1 MSNPIRIR
9 RRTSGATGSPSSLLN
24 AELAFN
30 EVDNTLYYGYGD
42 VAGAASSILAI
53 GGPGAFATLTSC
65 QTISGDKTFTGSLN
79 AVTQANAT
87 NSNLVATTA
96 FVTNKLANLTNVVNG
111 FNNRTGNVTLTSN
124 DVTTAL
130 GYSPLT
136 PLANITH
143 ANGTII
149 YTTNRIR
156 GEVQVYTEGL
166 FTKKQYS
173 GFYSTANGAEP
184 TSYRVGLAC
193 LTTSTG
199 GLTNEHYLDISGEA
213 GVFLGSGDQ
222 ATGAVGALTTSVTG
236 TSLQFTPGSD
246 YSFQRGEL
254 YMIAGEGQSPLT
266 GNSTFTALVTTMD
279 GDSAGIQLSNNG
291 THALASLLMPSGC
304 LTLLYDANSIL
315 SQGYADSRY
324 VPQVSANTLTITT
337 LSGSDSGCLTLST
350 SSLTFQA
357 LGINA
362 GSLTFSAATGLTMT
376 SGTSLPVPTNAGDFI
391 YLDYADDTYVPFN
404 RGTSINIASD
414 NSTNAVRLDLDPTV
428 ASACLTAG
436 TVSPVKLDL
445 DGLATTALLTGV
457 DSWEANSILTRGYA
471 DTRYLPVNGTGTIA
485 NLTVTGNLTAV
496 TQANSVSSNLV
507 ATTAYVSNRITEI
520 QNTANGAYVP
530 ISSSTTSTVTSTDGF
545 SVSRLTL
552 NGSAPAACLTS
563 TNNSG
568 TALSLLLD
576 PPTGQVTLT
585 GMTSWVANSVLTRS
599 YADSRYIQSTANGSV
614 SDLTVGGDL
623 VVTGNLTVNGN
634 TTTLNSV
641 TLTIDDKNIELGS
654 IANATNVTADGGGL
668 TLKGTTDKSLIWYNA
683 TSSWTSSENLSLVTG
698 KSYRINDVVVL
709 SNTALGNG
717 VTGSCLTSVGTIS
730 TGVWQG
736 STVGV
741 AYGGTGAIT
750 LTGYVKGSGTS
761 ALTACATIPGADISG
776 NITGNAAG
784 LTGTLTVAFGG
795 TGAVTLTSGSY
806 LKGNG
811 TGAITSSSTIPV
823 GDLSGTLSVAGGG
836 TGVTTLTSG
845 SYVKG
850 NGTGGL
856 TTSATIP
863 GSDVSGNITGNAAGL
878 TTTLTVGFGGTGTTT
893 LTSGSYLKGNGTG
906 AITSSSTIPVGDLSG
921 TLSVA
926 GGGTGVTTLTS
937 GSYVKGNGTGGLT
950 TSATIPGS
958 DISGNI
964 TGNAAG
970 LTGTLTVAF
979 GGTGVVTLTS
989 GSYLKGNG
997 TGAITTSSTI
1007 PVGDLSGTLS
1017 VAGGGTGAV
1026 TLTGY
1031 VKGSGTS
1038 ALTASSTIPGAD
1050 ISGNITG
1057 NAAGLT
1063 GTLAVGFGGTGTT
1076 TLTSGSYLK
1085 GNGTGAITTSST
1097 IPVGDLSGTL
1107 SVSGGGTG
1115 VATFTSGSYVKGNGT
1130 GGLTTS
1136 ATIPGSDISGNIT
1149 GNAAGLTG
1157 TLTVAFGGTGVA
1169 TLTSGSYLKGNG
1181 TGAITTSATIPGSD
1195 ISGNITGAA
1204 GNVTGIVAVVNGG
1217 TGVATITGLIKGNG
1231 TSAFVA
1237 ATAGTDYLSP
1247 SSTIDG
1253 GTF

>member
-130 GYSPLT
+130 GYTPLT

-199 GLTNEHYLDISGEA
+199 GLTGEHFLDISGDAGFILLSGNQETTSSTSVRGCATSAMLDFYPGDSHPSQRGQLYMTSEA
-213 GVFLGSGDQ
+213 GGGL
-222 ATGAVGALTTSVTG
+222 
-236 TSLQFTPGSD
+236 
-246 YSFQRGEL
+246 
-254 YMIAGEGQSPLT
+254 LT
-266 GNSTFTALVTTMD
+266 GNTTYVDLFSEMD
-279 GDSAGIQLSNNG
+279 LDRVGVRFSNNG
-291 THALASLLMPSGC
+291 THALASLIAPSSC

-324 VPQVSANTLTITT
+324 VPQVSANALTITT
-337 LSGSDSGCLTLST
+337 LTGSDSGCLTLST

-357 LGINA
+357 LGDA
-362 GSLTFSAATGLTMT
+362 EGSLTFSAATGLTMT
-376 SGTSLPVPTNAGDFI
+376 TAVALPVPTNSGDFI
-391 YLDYADDTYVPFN
+391 YLDYADETYVPFN

-414 NSTNAVRLDLDPTV
+414 NSTNAVRLDLDPTA

-445 DGLATTALLTGV
+445 DGLTATALLTGV
-457 DSWEANSILTRGYA
+457 ATWGANSILTQGYG
-471 DTRYLPVNGTGTIA
+471 DT
-485 NLTVTGNLTAV
+485 
-496 TQANSVSSNLV
+496 
-507 ATTAYVSNRITEI
+507 
-520 QNTANGAYVP
+520 
-530 ISSSTTSTVTSTDGF
+530 
-545 SVSRLTL
+545 
-552 NGSAPAACLTS
+552 
-563 TNNSG
+563 
-568 TALSLLLD
+568 
-576 PPTGQVTLT
+576 
-585 GMTSWVANSVLTRS
+585 
-599 YADSRYIQSTANGSV
+599 RYIQSTGNGSV
-614 SDLTVGGDL
+614 TDLTVGGEL

-641 TLTIDDKNIELGS
+641 TLTVDDKNIELGS

-736 STVGV
+736 STIGV
-741 AYGGTGAIT
+741 AYGGTGATT
-750 LTGYVKGSGTS
+750 LTGYVKGNGTS
-761 ALTACATIPGADISG
+761 ALTACGTIPGADISG

-795 TGAVTLTSGSY
+795 TGAV
-806 LKGNG
+806 
-811 TGAITSSSTIPV
+811 
-823 GDLSGTLSVAGGG
+823 
-836 TGVTTLTSG
+836 
-845 SYVKG
+845 
-850 NGTGGL
+850 
-856 TTSATIP
+856 
-863 GSDVSGNITGNAAGL
+863 
-878 TTTLTVGFGGTGTTT
+878 T

-997 TGAITTSSTI
+997 TGAITS
-1007 PVGDLSGTLS
+1007 
-1017 VAGGGTGAV
+1017 
-1026 TLTGY
+1026 
-1031 VKGSGTS
+1031 
-1038 ALTASSTIPGAD
+1038 
-1050 ISGNITG
+1050 
-1057 NAAGLT
+1057 
-1063 GTLAVGFGGTGTT
+1063 
-1076 TLTSGSYLK
+1076 
-1085 GNGTGAITTSST
+1085 
-1097 IPVGDLSGTL
+1097 
-1107 SVSGGGTG
+1107 
-1115 VATFTSGSYVKGNGT
+1115 
-1130 GGLTTS
+1130 
-1136 ATIPGSDISGNIT
+1136 
-1149 GNAAGLTG
+1149 
-1157 TLTVAFGGTGVA
+1157 
-1169 TLTSGSYLKGNG
+1169 
-1181 TGAITTSATIPGSD
+1181 SATIPGSD